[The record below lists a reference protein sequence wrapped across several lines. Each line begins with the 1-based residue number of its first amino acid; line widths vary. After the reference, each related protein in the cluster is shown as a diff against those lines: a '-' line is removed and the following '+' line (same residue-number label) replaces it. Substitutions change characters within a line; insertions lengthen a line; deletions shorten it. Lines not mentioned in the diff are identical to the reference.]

1 MTEASQAQGPETS
14 TSQHK
19 LAGALIWR
27 QGAQGPQVALVE
39 QDKRWTLPRVA
50 VHQDED
56 RATIAG
62 RLATQ
67 WTGRPATPMGFAGQ
81 ARSKLDQHE
90 LSTWYFSFVV
100 DTLGVAKQQ
109 PWLRWVTPGDAVA
122 RLDCPEE
129 QALLKSTAVPQEV
142 RNTQGLRDSSRP
154 SAQAL
159 CATSLLVLAAFSND
173 NATALG
179 QNLLLGALA
188 ANLTALVTAARI
200 QRLTPAP
207 AWITACAGASC
218 AFLAHT
224 LQATSGTVIALGV
237 GISLLTM
244 AWERDSQGA

>member
-1 MTEASQAQGPETS
+1 
-14 TSQHK
+14 
-19 LAGALIWR
+19 
-27 QGAQGPQVALVE
+27 
-39 QDKRWTLPRVA
+39 
-50 VHQDED
+50 
-56 RATIAG
+56 
-62 RLATQ
+62 
-67 WTGRPATPMGFAGQ
+67 MGFAGQ

-109 PWLRWVTPGDAVA
+109 PWLRWVTPEDAVA

-129 QALLKSTAVPQEV
+129 QALLRSTAVPQEV
-142 RNTQGLRDSSRP
+142 RNTQGLRDSSKP

-173 NATALG
+173 SPTALG